1 MFNSPLAFC
10 PIANCF
16 VPLDEPP
23 PECAAR
29 NRCAIE
35 RCPLAPFF
43 VPAEKGAGQ
52 SAQAVAVDAPP
63 APQATESAPR

>member
-16 VPLDEPP
+16 VPLDEPL
-23 PECAAR
+23 PECATR

-35 RCPLAPFF
+35 RCPLARLFLPTEN
-43 VPAEKGAGQ
+43 VAAR
-52 SAQAVAVDAPP
+52 SAQAVEVDGLRAS
-63 APQATESAPR
+63 QSTESAPR